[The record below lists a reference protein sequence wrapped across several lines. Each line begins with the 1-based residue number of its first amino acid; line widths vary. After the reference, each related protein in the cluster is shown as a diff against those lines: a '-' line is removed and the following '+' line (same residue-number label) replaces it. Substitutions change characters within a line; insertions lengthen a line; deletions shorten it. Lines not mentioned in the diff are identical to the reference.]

1 MFAKSYLY
9 LWVMR
14 FETIEEIVER
24 LKEIMWVADNW
35 QIDKPQL

>member
-14 FETIEEIVER
+14 FEAIEEIVER
-24 LKEIMWVADNW
+24 LREIMSVADKW
-35 QIDKPQL
+35 QINKP